1 MMHQRKGKKIL
12 IYFFL
17 LLLVGSI
24 NNISLNNFEFKK
36 INQISVNG
44 LEENTN
50 LILSQQIKD
59 LNFDNIFLINKNKIT
74 NQINSN
80 NLVEKYSIFKR
91 YPSSIDISIEKTKF
105 LGRINDNGKIFLVGS
120 NGKLTDN
127 DSLNNQLPFIFGNP
141 DIDEFLNFKKIID
154 QSKISYE
161 EINNL
166 YFFSSK
172 RWDLEIRN
180 NVIIKLPNDYIKES
194 LDLAL
199 EFLHSNEFRD
209 IKIIDA
215 RIKNQIILND

>member
-1 MMHQRKGKKIL
+1 M
-12 IYFFL
+12 
-17 LLLVGSI
+17 
-24 NNISLNNFEFKK
+24 NNFEFKK

-59 LNFDNIFLINKNKIT
+59 LNLDNIFLINKNKIT